1 VPERPAEVTAEVLGR
16 GSIYTLGTAA
26 PVLAQLAVT
35 PFVARLLTETTGYG
49 QVAVALVVLQVTM
62 ILASLGLPSV
72 ITRQALLASGGI
84 PGARSLFRRGAA
96 LTAVVI
102 AAAAAVTPV
111 ATWAV
116 PGTTTPTWL
125 LSVLAAGAFVVV
137 ENAQALLRAQD
148 RAGAFVAL
156 SAVASLGGP
165 LLGLVLLLG
174 VDRTPATY
182 LAGLAAGYLLAAGL
196 AALQCRGPATHRPGD
211 LGAALRMGLPVLPHL
226 VALYLATGALVVLAT
241 ARFGSAAAGRLQLA
255 ILIGVAPTVLVG
267 ALNNS
272 WAPAVYRL
280 PQDRRGAAVEHT
292 AADLTVLAALAAGG
306 VTALAPWLLRLLA
319 DARYS
324 PDELVGAVA
333 VVSLGSLFAVGYL
346 ANVHLVFASGRT
358 FGLALATPTALVVG
372 LLVAALAGVGSLTGT
387 AWGYPATYA
396 ALAVLVAG
404 LRRRAGGPGWRE
416 ARLLP
421 ALLGGVVLVGLLAAL
436 PSSGAGAVARLGAAA
451 VIAVVAA
458 LRLRRLL
465 RPGVAARPA

>member
-1 VPERPAEVTAEVLGR
+1 MPERSAEVTAEVLGR

-96 LTAVVI
+96 
-102 AAAAAVTPV
+102 AAVTPV

-174 VDRTPATY
+174 VDRTPASY

-292 AADLTVLAALAAGG
+292 AADLTGLAALAAGG